1 MVVPSVI
8 LRYPLCFTHVEYA
21 DFRKLLMRTASS
33 TVASG
38 AVLSANSLLPSHSSH
53 PEALW
58 LDDTTQGILLAHF
71 ALEPFVIHKDQYVYT
86 YVRAIL

>member
-1 MVVPSVI
+1 
-8 LRYPLCFTHVEYA
+8 
-21 DFRKLLMRTASS
+21 MRTASS

-38 AVLSANSLLPSHSSH
+38 AVLSANSLLPSHSSHPSH